1 MRGDLEEAGL
11 LPPTAGS
18 AATNRLPLVASL
30 VDLHLRTLF
39 GPSAGIAPFVAA
51 ARAAAPALSS
61 DAAAPAP
68 RRPAS
73 LRQEQAPPL
82 PPCSPSAAAAA
93 PASTP
98 AAPRASPSTATAA
111 AATAKMRTPSTSSK
125 AELAAIFRRIGRKET
140 SEEGLAE
147 LAAFGR
153 ARGGI
158 RDEAGSSGVGL
169 DLGPHLARTSEHFR
183 AYISRGV
190 ARANAKFEAERGE
203 AEGAATATTPS
214 AALSV
219 AAAALVTPSR
229 LPPLPPS
236 PGPTPLAAES
246 APRQQQRQQ
255 QQQQRE
261 PLRQQQQQS
270 PSFMSPVAGPAA
282 VPAASATSAGAT
294 STFSVT
300 APVAAAVAPSLD
312 ELRARVAAVRLSAA
326 SSNSVAKG
334 EPSCG
339 GGGVGSTGAVTNN
352 STLQALQARMA
363 ALRRARQ

>member
-203 AEGAATATTPS
+203 AEGAATTPS

-339 GGGVGSTGAVTNN
+339 GGGGIGVVTNN

>member
-203 AEGAATATTPS
+203 AEGAATTPS

-246 APRQQQRQQ
+246 APRQQQR

-339 GGGVGSTGAVTNN
+339 GGGGIGVVTNN